1 MTIVMNLFKTALYL
15 ITDPYVLYY
24 CLYGF
29 SAIIGL
35 TITPFFFALHLL
47 DVLVRFPLLQ
57 NVLKSI
63 WIPRK
68 SLLLTF
74 LLFQML
80 NYFFSLI
87 GYFALDD
94 DYDGACPSTWVC
106 FLTAVDKAFKVDGG
120 LGGFLAANTDMNF
133 PRFLFDNFYNLLIM
147 IIMINIVAGNP

>member
-1 MTIVMNLFKTALYL
+1 MTITINLFKTAFYL
-15 ITDPYVLYY
+15 ISDPYVLYY

-35 TITPFFFALHLL
+35 TITPFFFSLHLL
-47 DVLVRFPLLQ
+47 DVMVRFPLLQ

-63 WIPRK
+63 WNPRK

-74 LLFQML
+74 MLFQMM

-87 GYFALDD
+87 GYFSLDD
-94 DYDGACPSTWVC
+94 DYQGACPSTWVC

-120 LGGFLAANTDMNF
+120 LGGFLAENSEMRFT
-133 PRFLFDNFYNLLIM
+133 RFLFDNLYNLFVM
-147 IIMINIVAGNP
+147 IIMINIVAGID